1 MPNLAKLFS
10 LLLMTTFA
18 LVYNSLQANTITL
31 SLHSAFGWD
40 RTIVGVVVSILIAL
54 VICGG
59 AHFVARVAEMLVPVM
74 AGAYL
79 LIALIVVI
87 MNFGQLPSV
96 FALIISN
103 AFAPQAAVAGGF
115 GACVMN
121 GIKRGLFSN
130 EAGEGSVPN
139 AAATA
144 YVTHP
149 VKQGLIQAFGVYVD
163 TLLICS
169 ASAALV
175 LLSGVYEIDGK
186 VTGIELIQNCLA
198 AEVGSWAIV
207 FIGIMIMMF
216 AFSSLVGN
224 YYYGEINLA
233 FLTQSKTALYI
244 FRAAVVAMTMFGSIA
259 SLPLVWNLADLFM
272 AFLATT
278 NLYAISRLFPFAKIA
293 LDDYEKQ
300 RAEGM
305 DPDFDPHIL
314 PSLDGVY
321 AWGMEKEKQ

>member
-1 MPNLAKLFS
+1 
-10 LLLMTTFA
+10 
-18 LVYNSLQANTITL
+18 
-31 SLHSAFGWD
+31 
-40 RTIVGVVVSILIAL
+40 
-54 VICGG
+54 
-59 AHFVARVAEMLVPVM
+59 M

-87 MNFGQLPSV
+87 MTFGQLPSV
-96 FALIISN
+96 FALIVSN

-175 LLSGVYEIDGK
+175 LLSGVYEIGGK

-321 AWGMEKEKQ
+321 AWGMEKEK